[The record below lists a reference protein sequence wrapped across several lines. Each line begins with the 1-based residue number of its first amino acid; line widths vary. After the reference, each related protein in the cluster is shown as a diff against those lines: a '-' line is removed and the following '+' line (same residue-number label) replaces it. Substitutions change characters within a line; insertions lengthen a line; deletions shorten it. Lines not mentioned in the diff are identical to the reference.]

1 MPSSTPGSGADVRL
15 APGHPGGAAGGAPDA
30 APLALLGFARRAVA
44 FWRLFRRNVGARLA
58 AGALALLIAVAVL
71 ADWLAP
77 TGPFQLTPHALAPP
91 GPGHLFGTDDLGRDV
106 LSGVIYGARVSL
118 LVGLLAAAT
127 STILG
132 VLIGALAGFY
142 GGWLDSA
149 LMRTTEF
156 FQVLPRFFVALLVA
170 AVLGAGVW
178 KVILVIGFL
187 GWPQVARLI
196 RGEVLSL
203 KQRDFVQ
210 ASRAVGLV
218 NTRIL
223 FRHVLPNAIP
233 SGIVAGSLD
242 VGQAILLE
250 ASLSFLGIG
259 DPNFMSWGKMLNNA
273 QRFLRAAWWMSLFP
287 GLAIF
292 ATVLA
297 VNLAGDGLTDAIDP
311 RLHRHT

>member
-1 MPSSTPGSGADVRL
+1 V
-15 APGHPGGAAGGAPDA
+15 
-30 APLALLGFARRAVA
+30 LLSLVD
-44 FWRLFRRNVGARLA
+44 FWRLFRRNLGGRAATIALGLLA
-58 AGALALLIAVAVL
+58 VVAVC
-71 ADWLAP
+71 AEWLAP
-77 TGPFQLTPHALAPP
+77 AGPFQLSPDSLVPP

-106 LSGVIYGARVSL
+106 LSGVIHGARVSL
-118 LVGLLAAAT
+118 MVGVFAAAT

-132 VLIGALAGFY
+132 TLIGSLAGFY

-170 AVLGAGVW
+170 AMLGPGMW
-178 KVILVIGFL
+178 KMILVIGLL

-203 KQRDFVQ
+203 KQREFVQ
-210 ASRAVGLV
+210 ASRAVGLINV
-218 NTRIL
+218 RIL
-223 FRHVLPNAIP
+223 ARHVLPNAIP
-233 SGIVAGSLD
+233 PAIVAGSLD

-259 DPNFMSWGKMLNNA
+259 DPNLMSWGKMLNNA
-273 QRFLRAAWWMSLFP
+273 QRFLRTAWWMSLFP

-292 ATVLA
+292 VTVLA
-297 VNLAGDGLTDAIDP
+297 VNLAGDGLNDALDP
-311 RLHRHT
+311 RLHRGA